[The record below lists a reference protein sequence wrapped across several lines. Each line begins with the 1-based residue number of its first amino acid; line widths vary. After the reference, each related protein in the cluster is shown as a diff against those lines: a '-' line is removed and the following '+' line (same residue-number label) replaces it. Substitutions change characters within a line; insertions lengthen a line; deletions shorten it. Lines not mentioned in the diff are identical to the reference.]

1 MFLKRSK
8 PLVFILW
15 LISAL
20 LITAG
25 LTVLSFTFDTY
36 DNSDS
41 RSETTAVKETT
52 AAETTEIPDGTMDGT
67 VPDVTTRIPEHDTEK
82 PALIGD
88 ESRAGSEAFTGSS
101 SKPYFV
107 LRTVSVILLVIG
119 AVSAVFYIFVFS
131 AQRPVFGA
139 DISLLLLFGSTILM
153 VYFKSSSMPLRIP
166 VMLCGTALSLA
177 FLREL
182 WGWIIHGAPLKWS
195 AVHRLGRAV
204 SSEHCSRYMIFQL
217 IWTLLSAC
225 CAAACILITVR
236 RSAFI
241 LIPLSVIF
249 AVMSVIP
256 FLLLIRLCRDTDHLA
271 EQIERLHRG
280 DMAEAVSGVFENAE
294 FRLIDMRRQ
303 RDEAVRSAVA
313 DERFKVELISNVSHD
328 LRTPLTSILGY
339 GELLTCE
346 DLSPKGKM
354 QLERLNQKAGYMR
367 DLVDE
372 LFELTK
378 VSSGT
383 VQAKREQIDLIRLLE
398 QTLGLFDDRLT
409 GAGLAVRR
417 HYVYDSIP
425 VISDGARLHQVFAN
439 LIGNAVKYSMRGTR
453 IHIEARD
460 DGDCYTVRITNIASY
475 EMNFSPDE
483 VMQRFYRGDKARST
497 EGSGLGLAI
506 AKTYSESVGGK
517 FSVEVDGEQFSAV
530 VSIPKISRQQN

>member
-1 MFLKRSK
+1 MLSKRSK
-8 PLVFILW
+8 PIIIILW
-15 LISAL
+15 LVSAL

-25 LTVLSFTFDTY
+25 LTVLSFTFGAY
-36 DNSDS
+36 NSDS
-41 RSETTAVKETT
+41 ISETTAEKETT
-52 AAETTEIPDGTMDGT
+52 TAATTTVPDGTMEGT
-67 VPDVTTRIPEHDTEK
+67 VPDVTTRISEHGTEMLAMTGDNP
-82 PALIGD
+82 PA
-88 ESRAGSEAFTGSS
+88 ESEALTDGSA
-101 SKPYFV
+101 KPHFV
-107 LRTVSVILLVIG
+107 LRTLSVILLVIG
-119 AVSAVFYIFVFS
+119 AASAVFYIFVFS

-139 DISLLLLFGSTILM
+139 DISLLLLFGSTALM
-153 VYFKSSSMPLRIP
+153 IYFKSASMPLRIP
-166 VMLCGTALSLA
+166 VTLCGTALSLA
-177 FLREL
+177 LLREL
-182 WGWIIHGAPLKWS
+182 WGWIIYGAPLKWS
-195 AVHRLGRAV
+195 AAHRLGRAV
-204 SSEHCSRYMIFQL
+204 SSEHYSRYMIFQL
-217 IWTLLSAC
+217 IWTLLSLC
-225 CAAACILITVR
+225 CAAACVLITVH
-236 RSAFI
+236 RSAFA

-249 AVMSVIP
+249 AVMFVIS

-271 EQIERLHRG
+271 DQIERLHRG
-280 DMAEAVSGVFENAE
+280 DDAEAVGGVFEDAE
-294 FRLIDMRRQ
+294 RCLIDMRRQ

-339 GELLTCE
+339 GELLTHE

-409 GAGLAVRR
+409 SSGLAVRR

-475 EMNFSPDE
+475 EMDFSPDE
-483 VMQRFYRGDKARST
+483 VMQRFYRGDKSRST

-517 FSVEVDGEQFSAV
+517 FSVEIDGEQFSALV
-530 VSIPKISRQQN
+530 NIPKIPRQQN